1 MNSITESSAT
11 STADCTTTPV
21 AFLVEFGKCMI
32 YPSIDQAGLC
42 GGQSAVQYGLGF
54 AVDVATK
61 SRVSMDRT
69 NLAVGGLNPLFE
81 GIEPFPSSFS
91 SCYDD
96 GECDGDDHRLL
107 RVLSWSRMMPLHL

>member
-1 MNSITESSAT
+1 LCKYIFLAMNSITESSAT

-91 SCYDD
+91 S
-96 GECDGDDHRLL
+96 GN
-107 RVLSWSRMMPLHL
+107 SWHNYIITKRFF